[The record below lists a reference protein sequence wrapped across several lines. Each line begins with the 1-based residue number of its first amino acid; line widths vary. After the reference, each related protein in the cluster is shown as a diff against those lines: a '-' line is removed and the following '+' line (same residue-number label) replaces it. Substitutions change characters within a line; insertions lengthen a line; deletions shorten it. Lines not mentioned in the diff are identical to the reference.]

1 MGSLTKRPKTPTA
14 QSFIRPATPVTTPS
28 FIATNTSE
36 SSEASE
42 ADIRNE
48 VRQESLLRR
57 SRGRLGTVFTGFRGL
72 LSEVNNSEAGSAR
85 KTLLGE

>member
-1 MGSLTKRPKTPTA
+1 MGSLTKKPKTPPV
-14 QSFIRPATPVTTPS
+14 QQFINPAPVVSSTPVTEPS
-28 FIATNTSE
+28 EPSPSE
-36 SSEASE
+36 E
-42 ADIRNE
+42 DIRNE

-72 LSEVNNSEAGSAR
+72 LSEIDSSDQSSSR